1 VFLVVQRTCSVT
13 PTNAD
18 NIVARYL
25 GRLEDELH
33 GLPEAR
39 RRELVHE
46 IATRIAEERQALD
59 PETETDADVIDILDR
74 TGNPGVIAAQA
85 RKQFG
90 VSDARWSWR
99 EVAALVL
106 LPFGGVI
113 IPVAGWFAGVYFL
126 WASDRWTRGEKLI
139 GTFVIPGGLLLP
151 LMLFATGASGSPWVV
166 LVVALLAAPLAA
178 DLYLALRL
186 RRR

>member
-1 VFLVVQRTCSVT
+1 MT
-13 PTNAD
+13 PTSAD

-25 GRLEDELH
+25 GRLDEELH

-59 PETETDADVIDILDR
+59 AETDADVIDILDR
-74 TGNPGVIAAQA
+74 VGNPGVIAAQA

-90 VSDARWSWR
+90 IAETRWSWR
-99 EVAALVL
+99 EIAALVL

-113 IPVAGWFAGVYFL
+113 VPVAGWFAGVFFL
-126 WASDRWTRGEKLI
+126 WTSSRWTRGEKLV
-139 GTFVIPGGLLLP
+139 GTLVIPGGLLLP

-166 LVVALLAAPLAA
+166 LVVALLAAPLAV
-178 DLYLALRL
+178 DLSLALRL

>member
-1 VFLVVQRTCSVT
+1 VT
-13 PTNAD
+13 PTSAD

-25 GRLEDELH
+25 GRLDEELQ

-46 IATRIAEERQALD
+46 IATRIDEERQALD
-59 PETETDADVIDILDR
+59 TETDADVIDILDR
-74 TGNPGVIAAQA
+74 AGNPGVIAARA
-85 RKQFG
+85 RRQFG
-90 VSDARWSWR
+90 VADTRWSWR
-99 EVAALVL
+99 EIAALVL

-113 IPVAGWFAGVYFL
+113 VPVAGWFAGVFFL
-126 WASDRWTRGEKLI
+126 WTSDRWTRGEKLV
-139 GTFVIPGGLLLP
+139 GTLVIPGGLLLP

-166 LVVALLAAPLAA
+166 LVVALLAAPLAV
-178 DLYLALRL
+178 DLSLALRL